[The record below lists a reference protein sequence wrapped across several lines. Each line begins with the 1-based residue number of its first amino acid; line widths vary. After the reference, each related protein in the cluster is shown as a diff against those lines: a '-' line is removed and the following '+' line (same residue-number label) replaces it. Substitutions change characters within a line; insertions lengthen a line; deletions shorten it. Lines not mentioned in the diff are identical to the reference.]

1 MLGGGWLVG
10 KVDNNGTFT
19 GPDIAFLYSD
29 LSTALVGEWR
39 DGKLVAGRSSR
50 LTGLQEVRGVLVPSF
65 TSTDNS
71 SANHYERWIS
81 TDSRMLCPPHR
92 QDPYESTLV
101 RVAKSEV
108 EGGGEGLY
116 ARKNIPA
123 GTLIAFYNGIRMTKE
138 QRTPYGD
145 TGYAI
150 FVEWAERGR
159 KTGDHMDL
167 PPEFHASENYTSTL
181 AHKLNHSFIA
191 NCEWS
196 NAEHPCYGLVPS
208 VTTCL
213 DVLEGQEL
221 TINYGLDM
229 ERAPQWYMD
238 CWDLHSRIVN

>member
-1 MLGGGWLVG
+1 MGAVDG
-10 KVDNNGTFT
+10 KGMFT
-19 GPDIAFLYSD
+19 GTNIAFLYPD
-29 LSTALVGEWR
+29 LSTAIVGEWH
-39 DGKLVAGRSSR
+39 DGHLVSGKSGR
-50 LTGLQEVRGVLVPSF
+50 LTSLEEVQGVLVPGF
-65 TSTDNS
+65 TLDEESKEGN
-71 SANHYERWIS
+71 NYERWIS
-81 TDSRMLCPPHR
+81 TDKRMLCPPH
-92 QDPYESTLV
+92 QMDPYESTLV

-116 ARKNIPA
+116 AKRNIAA
-123 GTLIAFYNGIRMTKE
+123 GTLIAYYNGIRMTKE

-159 KTGDHMDL
+159 RTGDHMDL
-167 PPEFHASENYTSTL
+167 PPEFHSSENYTSTL

-208 VTTCL
+208 VTTFL
-213 DVLEGQEL
+213 DVQEGQEL

-238 CWDLHSRIVN
+238 CWDVHSRIVN